1 MTYFLDTN
9 VAMYAAGGTHRLQA
23 PCQRIIQAAGQGR
36 ISVVVSTEVLQ
47 ELLHRYVALGER
59 QRACSLAEHVAAL
72 ATTILPIAHQDI
84 VKAMELLQRYTALTT
99 RDAVHLATMLNHQI
113 TELLSTDH
121 AFDTIPDIH
130 RIDPLAFHAS

>member
-9 VAMYAAGGTHRLQA
+9 VAMYAAGGKHRLQV

-59 QRACSLAEHVAAL
+59 QRACSLVEHVADL
-72 ATTILPIAHQDI
+72 SMTILPIAHQDI
-84 VKAMELLQRYTALTT
+84 ITAMELLRRYTALMT
-99 RDAVHLATMLNHQI
+99 RDAIHLATMLNHQI
-113 TELLSTDH
+113 TELLSTDQ
-121 AFDTIPDIH
+121 AFDTVPEIH
-130 RIDPLAFHAS
+130 RVDRLAFPAP